1 MKAGLRGTSGGRRH
15 IVGLSEISRRLAAGE
30 TSSVILVEKALAQA
44 AATKHVFISLRREEA
59 LNEARVSDDRRSN
72 GHSLGPL
79 DGIPIAVKDV
89 IDMKGLRTTAGS
101 CTRLTVAPALR
112 DAAVVA
118 AVKRQGLI
126 AIGKTNLSEFAFSGL
141 GLNPSFGTPTA
152 SYIKGEARAPGGSSS
167 GSAIAVERDVVS
179 AAIGTDTAGSIRVP
193 SAFNGLVGFRASTNR
208 YLMSGVHPLAATFD
222 TLGPIARSVSD
233 CAWMDLAMRDR
244 GRLTLTPPSMT
255 KVRLIVDAA
264 MLEDGDVEPAVR
276 DNLMHMM
283 ESLAIRGAKVNY
295 KSVGVVSEARKVIS
309 DLGWLGAYEAW
320 QWLGDIVNGHSG
332 ALVDR
337 RVSARLRAASLMSE
351 QQAEKIITAR
361 RDLMASLSMALD
373 GALLVL
379 PTVKH
384 VAPKLKELEAD
395 DDYFAALN
403 LQTLSI
409 TMIGSL
415 LDMPGLALPS
425 GYDDEGL
432 ATSVLISA
440 TQGKDDALLASG
452 LAIEHALV
460 NSWGE

>member
-1 MKAGLRGTSGGRRH
+1 MST
-15 IVGLSEISRRLAAGE
+15 LSEISRRLAARE
-30 TSSVILVEKALAQA
+30 TTSVILVESALSQA
-44 AATKHVFISLRREEA
+44 ATTKHVFISLRPEEA
-59 LNEARVSDDRRSN
+59 LNEARVSDDRRTK
-72 GHSLGPL
+72 GRSLGPL
-79 DGIPIAVKDV
+79 DGIPTAVKDL
-89 IDMKGLRTTAGS
+89 IDIKGLRTTAGS
-101 CTRLTVAPALR
+101 PTRLTVAPALR
-112 DAAVVA
+112 DAPVVA

-126 AIGKTNLSEFAFSGL
+126 PIGKTNLSEFAFSGL
-141 GLNPSFGTPTA
+141 GLNPTFGTPTA
-152 SYIKGEARAPGGSSS
+152 SYITGEARAPGGSSS
-167 GSAIAVERDVVS
+167 GSAIAVERGVVS
-179 AAIGTDTAGSIRVP
+179 AAIGTDSAGSIRVP

-233 CAWMDLAMRDR
+233 CIWMDLAMRDR
-244 GRLTLTPPSMT
+244 ERLKITPPSLT
-255 KVRLIVDAA
+255 EVRLVVDEAT
-264 MLEDGDVEPAVR
+264 LEDADVEPAVR
-276 DNLMHMM
+276 DNLIHMI
-283 ESLAIRGAKVNY
+283 ESLAIRGATVSY
-295 KSVGVVSEARKVIS
+295 KSVGVVSDARRVIS

-320 QWLGDIVNGHSG
+320 QLLGDIVNGQSS

-337 RVSARLRAASLMSE
+337 RVSARLRAASLMSQ
-351 QQAEKIITAR
+351 QQAEKIIAAR
-361 RDLMASLSMALD
+361 RELMASLSIALD

-395 DDYFAALN
+395 DDHFAAMN

-425 GYDDEGL
+425 GYDYEGL

-440 TQGKDDALLASG
+440 TQGEDDGLLASG

-460 NSWGE
+460 NL